1 MVRMGKLALVLLL
14 AVYVVNADTTSS
26 EVTPLETSELGHL
39 SALESQLSRS
49 AAGMMK
55 GLLGADAATND
66 ASPARRLGE
75 GRVEAGRGTGQSAER
90 SAQKVALR
98 AKLHAVEAS
107 IHQMEAGAGT
117 VLGRD
122 KQIGKMAMRK
132 TVATE
137 QRREATAT
145 RGSAADSE
153 QLFNERSTQGKW
165 IKQVDTALQ
174 QVESEATEETNFDS
188 KALNIENK
196 MQQKKHS
203 AGQPDLKLPPK
214 ELAHSEKSSTK
225 IKSQLGE
232 IESSARQMRS
242 ELNAAS
248 RPATTL
254 GESPDTLQHLHSQ
267 LKDAE
272 ATKQMLER
280 SAMGVV
286 NTEHQQEHAKIQKK
300 LSEMRTDFTSSAPV
314 DFAQVKS
321 ELRTE
326 HQEDTQLQ
334 QRTHKNLRWMEQVTA
349 HVQQGAA
356 HQFAEFNSILESS
369 HSTRHKA
376 DQQVTDLE
384 AMMTALKTKRSQRL
398 QGEV

>member
-1 MVRMGKLALVLLL
+1 MG
-14 AVYVVNADTTSS
+14 
-26 EVTPLETSELGHL
+26 
-39 SALESQLSRS
+39 
-49 AAGMMK
+49 
-55 GLLGADAATND
+55 
-66 ASPARRLGE
+66 
-75 GRVEAGRGTGQSAER
+75 
-90 SAQKVALR
+90 
-98 AKLHAVEAS
+98 
-107 IHQMEAGAGT
+107 
-117 VLGRD
+117 
-122 KQIGKMAMRK
+122 
-132 TVATE
+132 
-137 QRREATAT
+137 
-145 RGSAADSE
+145 
-153 QLFNERSTQGKW
+153 RSTQGKW

-174 QVESEATEETNFDS
+174 QVESEATDETNFDS

-286 NTEHQQEHAKIQKK
+286 NTEH
-300 LSEMRTDFTSSAPV
+300 
-314 DFAQVKS
+314 
-321 ELRTE
+321 
-326 HQEDTQLQ
+326 
-334 QRTHKNLRWMEQVTA
+334 
-349 HVQQGAA
+349 
-356 HQFAEFNSILESS
+356 
-369 HSTRHKA
+369 
-376 DQQVTDLE
+376 
-384 AMMTALKTKRSQRL
+384 
-398 QGEV
+398 